1 MNKDDPRI
9 NHLDDPKITQ
19 FPNYAFPLGFEL
31 KYQKTQPANELLP
44 MMYNAGEEK
53 IYMQFLIFYESLDE
67 AYYPA
72 YLLYQ
77 DVLEEIDNIDFQT
90 GLHQD
95 NSMETDPLNTQ
106 LEIVNDINILLRNE
120 PYADKDDE
128 L

>member
-1 MNKDDPRI
+1 
-9 NHLDDPKITQ
+9 
-19 FPNYAFPLGFEL
+19 
-31 KYQKTQPANELLP
+31 

-90 GLHQD
+90 GMHQD
-95 NSMETDPLNTQ
+95 NSMETDPLNPQ
-106 LEIVNDINILLRNE
+106 LEIVNDINVLLRNE